1 MSEVLKIFLSL
12 LIYIINIK
20 LCLNNF
26 TSDSCTGEMKYSTFS
41 MNCSNPGLLTPNL
54 TCPQNQ
60 KLREDGVKCMNNPTS
75 VPNSQRNFFGVYFE
89 NFKARKESKYN
100 NVLTTDIKTFRD
112 KLNGMTCEN
121 ERLIICQQLIN
132 DCILNIY
139 DNKENEYCK
148 YINEFGDDNSIK
160 NVLNST
166 KLDDDLITVTYT
178 LDEDNNSDNQKLN
191 FWVSK
196 FGANGTLIKFE
207 RLEYDFLQCNNSNH
221 GKTKYQYY
229 GNNFESTCHIDIN
242 KYLNNEA
249 NFFYEIFLENNNEG
263 DKEHFNLIKIPI
275 RITNKDNMQVYRMFL
290 HYYDSSKDYFTYASK
305 VKLYVQTKSPKEEY
319 KIKYPYF
326 EVTYD
331 RLSNIGDRNKNYI
344 EYTFI
349 SEYKSDITKFVNAM
363 KTVFW
368 ILTAIVILLVLYRTF
383 VWIQYNPREVIPNN
397 YLFKLLFEFIYKS
410 CKYLGTF
417 YFWFTFGIS
426 AYWYFFYKLQSK
438 IYYLIPPT
446 DDEAYEKFKM
456 IFYIGFGCYMLK
468 MFIRIYKQVSFDIF
482 FVDWET
488 EKVMAVNDIKSSLD
502 KHSIK
507 SRKYRSAWRMIHVAN
522 QFNQLQKERTFH
534 LYFGFCWIV
543 LLYFRCNWY
552 RREHAV
558 PRDDR
563 LNEAPIN
570 FVLRNFIASILV
582 LASVS
587 IELVVVKILQ
597 IWLPLKKTEFM
608 DLCSVSNISVF
619 ILDEYLHGY
628 YIHGLSPFLKADVN
642 YDELF
647 GYLNQEGTG
656 AVRSR
661 GLENDNIEEHNKNQ
675 SYEMF
680 LSHVMRTIYDGL
692 YIIQTESMMI
702 KGVNAQNY
710 FKKSK
715 LGRRLFRNFI
725 NFEKDQTLLDNY
737 MNNQLKSKLEL
748 VSSNVMMYIKDK
760 TFCQRIM
767 GYTINNSGLQQINAP
782 DLLFYRD
789 YGQNFDDLLFCGME
803 WEWFIMDLFIF
814 QLFMMV
820 LDDDFISMMITYL
833 IDNLLYYIRCY
844 LGDNNV
850 AKKAVVDD
858 RFLN

>member
-1 MSEVLKIFLSL
+1 MYSISNIFIAS

-20 LCLNNF
+20 LCFNYVTDDTKCLGN
-26 TSDSCTGEMKYSTFS
+26 YSTFS
-41 MNCSNPGLLTPNL
+41 MNCSKNEYLKAELLSR
-54 TCPQNQ
+54 CS
-60 KLREDGVKCMNNPTS
+60 KLREDGLKCMNDNSFTS
-75 VPNSQRNFFGVYFE
+75 QKDFYGVYFNEFKEINSSGYNIIE
-89 NFKARKESKYN
+89 N
-100 NVLTTDIKTFRD
+100 DIKRYEQL
-112 KLNGMTCEN
+112 LNENVCEN
-121 ERLIICQQLIN
+121 ERLILCQQLIN
-132 DCILNIY
+132 ICVLNLWN
-139 DNKENEYCK
+139 NKENAYCK
-148 YINEFGDDNSIK
+148 YILNNNEKFGNILSQEEHSYNEIQ
-160 NVLNST
+160 VS
-166 KLDDDLITVTYT
+166 YT
-178 LDEDNNSDNQKLN
+178 LDKKNNNDNKRLI

-196 FGANGTLIKFE
+196 FASNGTIIKFE
-207 RLEYDFLQCNNSNH
+207 KLENDFLQCNNSNDA
-221 GKTKYQYY
+221 KTQYKYF
-229 GNNFESTCHIDIN
+229 GNNIESECSLDIN
-242 KYLNNEA
+242 KYLNNDT
-249 NFFYEIFLENNNEG
+249 NFFYGIFLENNHESDEN
-263 DKEHFNLIKIPI
+263 KNLIKIPI
-275 RITNKDNMQVYRMFL
+275 KITNINGNQTYRMFL
-290 HYYDSSKDYFTYASK
+290 HYYNSTNNKFYYASK
-305 VKLYVQTKSPKEEY
+305 VKLCVTTRKEAEY
-319 KIKYPYF
+319 NIHYPYF
-326 EVTYD
+326 EVTYNEK
-331 RLSNIGDRNKNYI
+331 SINANGNNIIDYS
-344 EYTFI
+344 FI
-349 SEYKSDITKFVNAM
+349 SEYKSDISKFVNLM
-363 KTVFW
+363 KTFFW
-368 ILTAIVILLVLYRTF
+368 ILTSIVIALVIYRTF
-383 VWIQYNPREVIPNN
+383 VWIKMNPREVNPEN
-397 YLFKLLFEFIYKS
+397 YLIRLLFEFIYKS

-438 IYYLIPPT
+438 VYYLMPPT
-446 DDEAYEKFKM
+446 DDKAYSQFKN
-456 IFYIGFGCYMLK
+456 IFYIGFGCYMMK

-488 EKVMAVNDIKSSLD
+488 EKIMAVNDIKSSLD
-502 KHSIK
+502 KHGIK
-507 SRKYRSAWRMIHVAN
+507 SKRYRSAWRMIHVAN
-522 QFNQLQKERTFH
+522 QFNQLQKERIFH
-534 LYFGFCWIV
+534 LYFGFCWLI

-552 RREHAV
+552 RREQLV

-563 LNEAPIN
+563 LDGAPIN
-570 FVLRNFIASILV
+570 FVLRNFIASIIV

-597 IWLPLKKTEFM
+597 IWLPLKKQEFM

-619 ILDEYLHGY
+619 ILDDYLHGY

-661 GLENDNIEEHNKNQ
+661 GLENDNLEEHNKNQ

-692 YIIQTESMMI
+692 YIIQTEAMMI

-710 FKKSK
+710 FEKSK
-715 LGRRLFRNFI
+715 LGRRLFRNFL

-748 VSSNVMMYIKDK
+748 VSSNVMLYIKDK

-767 GYTINNSGLQQINAP
+767 GYTINNAGLQQINAP

-803 WEWFIMDLFIF
+803 WEWFIMDLFVF
-814 QLFMMV
+814 QLFMMI
-820 LDDDFISMMITYL
+820 LDDNFIPMLITFL
-833 IDNLLYYIRCY
+833 FDNVLYYIRCY
-844 LGDNNV
+844 LGDSNV